1 MSANLTFMAGSD
13 NQKILEMVCKKRG
26 LGVSRFVGAGEA
38 IIPVL
43 SSLED
48 FRGSLDRKVRKE
60 FRRFGNKLDK
70 LGSWSISCCGVDR
83 NSVRKVWAV
92 EKYSWKNELEGKK
105 NAIKNWGIGLALSGA
120 QRGNECGGFFDSEL
134 WFLDLNDMPIAYV
147 LVLKRHQIVFFAK
160 TSYDQRFRAASPGK
174 FLMNALIE
182 RVFQDSLAKKIDFF
196 SNLPFVRF
204 WKPVVKKRVTIK
216 IEKRSVLS
224 GFLLLVFGNR
234 FSSRFLKFVEQL
246 QWKRKVSSM

>member
-60 FRRFGNKLDK
+60 FRRFSNKLDK

-92 EKYSWKNELEGKK
+92 EKYSWKNDLEGKK
-105 NAIKNWGIGLALSGA
+105 NAIKNWGIRLALSGA
-120 QRGNECGGFFDSEL
+120 QRNECGGFFDSEI

-174 FLMNALIE
+174 FLMNILIE
-182 RVFQDSLAKKIDFF
+182 RIFSKQTFEKIDF
-196 SNLPFVRF
+196 
-204 WKPVVKKRVTIK
+204 
-216 IEKRSVLS
+216 
-224 GFLLLVFGNR
+224 LVIFRLYGFGN
-234 FSSRFLKFVEQL
+234 L
-246 QWKRKVSSM
+246 